1 MKILIT
7 GERGLAAALVNTWHR
22 HHVVSTNQQN
32 YNIQDVKVWASDF
45 ANFDIC
51 INCAYDSWHQ
61 ITVLEQFY
69 SLWQNDSK
77 KIIVN
82 IGSNSASYSRTELDK
97 EHEYSPYRLHKQALE
112 LCFNKLVKNAKCN
125 IKLINPGPIDTDMVS
140 HLQCIKMSPAHIADR
155 IAWLIDQPDIKRLDL
170 WL

>member
-7 GERGLAAALVNTWHR
+7 GKQGLAGSLINTLQH
-22 HHVVSTNQQN
+22 HHVVSTNQTN
-32 YNIQDVKVWASDF
+32 YNIQDVKVWACDF
-45 ANFDIC
+45 VNFDIC

-61 ITVLEQFY
+61 VTVLEEFY
-69 SLWQNDSK
+69 SLWQNDPK

-82 IGSNSASYSRTELDK
+82 VGSNSALYSRTELDK

-112 LCFNKLVKNAKCN
+112 LCFNKLVKTAKCN

-140 HLQCIKMSPAHIADR
+140 HLQCIKMSPAHVADR